1 MVFVKTNDVYTAL
14 IERLR
19 YPNPKSEYLL
29 RILKK
34 LVTPEDI
41 KLILE
46 LPAEPIELARKL
58 GLDEKVVNGK
68 LNQLLAKGVVVP
80 TSKGP
85 QLARELSQLHDVSL
99 ASSEQF
105 VDSEYL
111 DLWKQFYEAEWRE
124 SLAEIFG
131 SFEKQALRVL
141 PARKALERS
150 PGVSSSDIL
159 PEEDIREL
167 IKKGESIAL
176 VPCSCRRSMKACTSP
191 VDVCLQFNK
200 WAEFQVNRG
209 AGRRVSVEEAI
220 AAADQSEEAGLVHT
234 QSTLSPGLAIIC
246 NCCCD
251 CCIILD
257 PLHTNGKWS
266 NMLIKSRYEA
276 NVDDNLCTGCQD
288 CVERCCF
295 DAIEMNKVQGTK
307 KLKAFVDPEKCF
319 GCGVCVVGC
328 SADAIA
334 MKQVRP
340 WQ

>member
-1 MVFVKTNDVYTAL
+1 MNPNDAYAAL
-14 IERLR
+14 IEKLH
-19 YPNPKSEYLL
+19 YPNQKSEYLL

-34 LVTPEDI
+34 LVTPEEI
-41 KLILE
+41 KLIFE

-58 GLDEKVVNGK
+58 GLDEKAVNDK
-68 LNQLLAKGVVVP
+68 LNHLLAKGVVVP

-99 ASSEQF
+99 ASSGQF
-105 VDSEYL
+105 ADSEYL

-124 SLAEIFG
+124 SLADIFG
-131 SFEKQALRVL
+131 SFKQPALRII
-141 PARKALERS
+141 PAWKALESS
-150 PGVSSSDIL
+150 PGISSSDIL
-159 PEEDIREL
+159 PEENIREL
-167 IKKGESIAL
+167 IKQGESIAL
-176 VPCSCRRSMKACTSP
+176 VPCSCRRSMKTCDKP
-191 VDVCLQFNK
+191 LEVCLQFNK

-209 AGRRVSVEEAI
+209 AGKRVSEEEAI
-220 AAADQSEEAGLVHT
+220 AASDLSEEAGLVHT
-234 QSTLSPGLAIIC
+234 QSILSPGLAIIC
-246 NCCCD
+246 NCCDD

-266 NMLIKSRYEA
+266 NMLVKSRYEA
-276 NVDDNLCTGCQD
+276 IIDDDLCTGCQD
-288 CVERCCF
+288 CVDRCCF
-295 DAIEMNKVQGTK
+295 DAIEMKKVAGTK